1 MSESATPPESSA
13 PAPTRADTKAAAKA
27 AKRAE
32 KAAAATHRRGRTWP
46 QRGLLVLNA
55 VVIVACFAAAGGLL
69 VGRYYGN
76 TLNRVEL
83 ADPTASTFATGI
95 TTPSGSTP
103 SGTMPTGTV
112 DIGES
117 PASTEPGAPPETFP
131 PADPGAKNF
140 LITGA
145 DNNACIDP
153 DSPYAAAFGNREGM
167 GERSDTIMIMRVD
180 PSTKRAAVLSFP
192 RDLWV
197 PIAGRS
203 NKNRINSAS
212 VKDDPTRLIGTIY
225 NNFGIWPD
233 HFIQID
239 FCAFKTI
246 VNGLDGVAVPFEY
259 PARDVNTGLYVAEP
273 GCFTFDGDHAL
284 AYVRSRKYQYY
295 VDGKWK
301 SDPVSD
307 LGRVSRQ
314 QDFLRRVLSA
324 ALDRGVTDP
333 GVARSLIDAAQ
344 RNVVVDRNLTI
355 NKMLEFVGVLRNF
368 DPGSIATYQIEAE
381 GAMIS
386 GNSVLLPRINGEN
399 MQSILAIFRGEA
411 SLSAAPEQVFDT
423 TTTEAPVTETT
434 DDGGPTTTTRGAT
447 TTTSTTTTVVDVPV
461 VTDPE
466 ENPKGIV
473 PPRDMQC

>member
-1 MSESATPPESSA
+1 M
-13 PAPTRADTKAAAKA
+13 
-27 AKRAE
+27 
-32 KAAAATHRRGRTWP
+32 
-46 QRGLLVLNA
+46 
-55 VVIVACFAAAGGLL
+55 
-69 VGRYYGN
+69 
-76 TLNRVEL
+76 
-83 ADPTASTFATGI
+83 ASVN
-95 TTPSGSTP
+95 P
-103 SGTMPTGTV
+103 
-112 DIGES
+112 S
-117 PASTEPGAPPETFP
+117 PAREP
-131 PADPGAKNF
+131 
-140 LITGA
+140 L
-145 DNNACIDP
+145 
-153 DSPYAAAFGNREGM
+153 
-167 GERSDTIMIMRVD
+167 
-180 PSTKRAAVLSFP
+180 
-192 RDLWV
+192 
-197 PIAGRS
+197 
-203 NKNRINSAS
+203 
-212 VKDDPTRLIGTIY
+212 TR
-225 NNFGIWPD
+225 
-233 HFIQID
+233 
-239 FCAFKTI
+239 
-246 VNGLDGVAVPFEY
+246 
-259 PARDVNTGLYVAEP
+259 
-273 GCFTFDGDHAL
+273 
-284 AYVRSRKYQYY
+284 
-295 VDGKWK
+295 
-301 SDPVSD
+301 
-307 LGRVSRQ
+307 
-314 QDFLRRVLSA
+314 RRVLSA